1 MGARRHGVT
10 RLVVCV
16 CVCVCVCACV
26 YACACVRIIH
36 DRVCIY
42 KHVRLR
48 VCVFA
53 PLPHACDA
61 QAELVLALLRMGADA
76 TIQDHSGSTAL
87 DRAILCAL
95 NPRVPVRT
103 KSARPCAH

>member
-1 MGARRHGVT
+1 MTVC
-10 RLVVCV
+10 VYINMYVCVCPCV
-16 CVCVCVCACV
+16 CVCVCV
-26 YACACVRIIH
+26 
-36 DRVCIY
+36 
-42 KHVRLR
+42 
-48 VCVFA
+48 FA
-53 PLPHACDA
+53 LLPHACDA

-103 KSARPCAH
+103 KSARP